1 MAAPVLVGVLVS
13 LVVFAYSQHGL
24 RHHPAFALN
33 LTPLVP
39 TLVVLLVIGCL
50 TRRRYR
56 RDRWEPRG
64 LRFDDRE
71 DV

>member
-1 MAAPVLVGVLVS
+1 
-13 LVVFAYSQHGL
+13 
-24 RHHPAFALN
+24 
-33 LTPLVP
+33 VP

-56 RDRWEPRG
+56 RDRWERRN
-64 LRFDDRE
+64 LRFDDHE